1 MSKSICK
8 LIIIGF
14 TILNI
19 SNNVYAQN
27 TFVDFILGDMY
38 GKSKL
43 EVYEYLKSFP
53 FKNVNDELYYS
64 LLEPLLQNSSKAN
77 DTVYIESINVSN
89 QKLDGINYYFYLG
102 KAYGVSVRCLKD

>member
-1 MSKSICK
+1 MSYSLFK

-38 GKSKL
+38 GKTRQ
-43 EVYEYLKSFP
+43 EVYEYLKSFSI
-53 FKNVNDELYYS
+53 KNVNDSFGL
-64 LLEPLLQNSSKAN
+64 KVN
-77 DTVYIESINVSN
+77 DYQFKKE
-89 QKLDGINYYFYLG
+89 
-102 KAYGVSVRCLKD
+102 